1 MTEPADAP
9 GSRTGLPGLAG
20 IWARSTAGVAAT
32 VLAILACYG
41 TLALAA
47 LLPVL
52 GLRLTVSDAA
62 WSGAILLFTVLAA
75 LAIAAGARC
84 CRSPVPALAAA
95 GGAGF
100 VAFALLV
107 VYHPVVE
114 LAGFVLLAGAAWRD
128 AVLRRRARPEA
139 RSY

>member
-1 MTEPADAP
+1 MTDPDEAP
-9 GSRTGLPGLAG
+9 GSRGSRHGLPGMWTRG
-20 IWARSTAGVAAT
+20 TAGVAAT

-52 GLRLTVSDAA
+52 GLRLAVSDAA
-62 WSGAILLFTVLAA
+62 WSGAILLFTLLAVLA
-75 LAIAAGARC
+75 IVAGARRY
-84 CRSPVPALAAA
+84 RSAVPAAAA
-95 GGAGF
+95 VVGAGL

-107 VYHPVVE
+107 NYHAAVE

-128 AVLRRRARPEA
+128 AVLRRSARPGA
-139 RSY
+139 QLS